1 MSDPHFK
8 FRKPLGLIEFI
19 ILGGCEYFWK
29 IASYPEG
36 PIKVVRSW
44 EVSIKNV
51 SVRSLLFSLSSSSFF
66 SYNLGSGAVLIEN
79 NQRVRINQWNKLR
92 AYRNGINGYLE
103 VNGVRVNGSS
113 KPGASQLNLDMEMYL
128 GGAVV
133 SKR

>member
-8 FRKPLGLIEFI
+8 FRKPLGLIEFV
-19 ILGGCEYFWK
+19 ILGGC
-29 IASYPEG
+29 EG

-44 EVSIKNV
+44 EVSFKNV

-66 SYNLGSGAVLIEN
+66 SYNLGRGAILIEN

-128 GGAVV
+128 GGAVD

>member
-1 MSDPHFK
+1 M
-8 FRKPLGLIEFI
+8 
-19 ILGGCEYFWK
+19 
-29 IASYPEG
+29 
-36 PIKVVRSW
+36 RSW
-44 EVSIKNV
+44 ELSIKNL
-51 SVRSLLFSLSSSSFF
+51 SVRSLLFSLSSSSYF
-66 SYNLGSGAVLIEN
+66 SYNLGKGAVVIVN
-79 NQRVRINQWNKLR
+79 DQRVRINQWNKLR

>member
-1 MSDPHFK
+1 MNISGK
-8 FRKPLGLIEFI
+8 LQAI
-19 ILGGCEYFWK
+19 
-29 IASYPEG
+29 PEG

-51 SVRSLLFSLSSSSFF
+51 SVRSLLFSLSSSSFY
-66 SYNLGSGAVLIEN
+66 SYNLGRGAVLIEN
-79 NQRVRINQWNKLR
+79 NQRVRIKQWNKLR

-128 GGAVV
+128 GGTVV